1 MDAKPH
7 PAGGKI
13 ASWYKNPLRASLFL
27 PYFTCPG
34 LSVRKQNVY
43 LIGPMGSG
51 KTTIGRQTAELL
63 ELQFFDCDAELELR
77 TGVSV
82 SIIFDIEGEEGF
94 RERETRLLEELSVQK
109 NCLIAT
115 GGGSILRRENR
126 KIMRRSGLV
135 VYLQTSVAQ
144 QLARL
149 RLDKQRP
156 LLQDG
161 DRERR
166 LTALAAVRD
175 PIYESASD
183 FTFPS
188 QNRSVPLAA
197 KRLSRAILSYWNE
210 PRPTGI
216 SEP

>member
-1 MDAKPH
+1 
-7 PAGGKI
+7 
-13 ASWYKNPLRASLFL
+13 
-27 PYFTCPG
+27 
-34 LSVRKQNVY
+34 
-43 LIGPMGSG
+43 
-51 KTTIGRQTAELL
+51 
-63 ELQFFDCDAELELR
+63 
-77 TGVSV
+77 
-82 SIIFDIEGEEGF
+82 
-94 RERETRLLEELSVQK
+94 
-109 NCLIAT
+109 
-115 GGGSILRRENR
+115 
-126 KIMRRSGLV
+126 
-135 VYLQTSVAQ
+135 
-144 QLARL
+144 
-149 RLDKQRP
+149 